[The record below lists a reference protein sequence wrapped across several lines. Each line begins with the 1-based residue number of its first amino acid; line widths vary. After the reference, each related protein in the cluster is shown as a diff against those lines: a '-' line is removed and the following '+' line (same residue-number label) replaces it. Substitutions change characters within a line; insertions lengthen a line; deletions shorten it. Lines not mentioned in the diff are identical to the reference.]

1 MTIDEYGQW
10 AAAAPQPDFASRAE
24 RLAYLGLGLAGE
36 AGEVADSIRRMTLDG
51 TLNEDR
57 LVYEL
62 GDLIF
67 HWACLCAE
75 LGQSPSAMLAGSRAN
90 IEARLAARQ
99 SPTAARH
106 D

>member
-1 MTIDEYGQW
+1 MTIDEYGRW
-10 AAAAPQPDFASRAE
+10 AAAAPLPDFASRAQ

-75 LGQSPSAMLAGSRAN
+75 LGQSPSAMLASSRAN
-90 IEARLAARQ
+90 IEARLAAREP
-99 SPTAARH
+99 PTRSRH
-106 D
+106 E

>member
-10 AAAAPQPDFASRAE
+10 AAAAPQPDFASRAQ
-24 RLAYLGLGLAGE
+24 RLAYLGLGLMGE
-36 AGEVADSIRRMTLDG
+36 AGEVADSIRRMTRDETLD
-51 TLNEDR
+51 EDR

-75 LGQSPSAMLAGSRAN
+75 LGQSPSAILAGSRAN
-90 IEARLAARQ
+90 IEARLAARA
-99 SPTAARH
+99 SPISERH